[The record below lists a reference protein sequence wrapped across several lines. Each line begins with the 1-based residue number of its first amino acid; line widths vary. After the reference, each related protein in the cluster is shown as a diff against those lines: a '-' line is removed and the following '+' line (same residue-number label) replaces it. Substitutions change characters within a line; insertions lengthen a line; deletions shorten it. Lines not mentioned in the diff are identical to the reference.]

1 MSALP
6 FQDSDSIKRDRP
18 TAQVNKRG
26 LLGVQMNGTRLE
38 QKMTR
43 QSHMS
48 LWAEV
53 LSKSRTTPL
62 RETVRKYIPN
72 KIKIDK
78 PVRQLYSSHWPN
90 IMGEIL
96 MTELKA
102 TKSGVYYVSS
112 VVKLNV
118 LQHLI
123 P

>member
-1 MSALP
+1 
-6 FQDSDSIKRDRP
+6 
-18 TAQVNKRG
+18 
-26 LLGVQMNGTRLE
+26 MNGTRLE